1 MGVGGHRVHHGW
13 NCVLEEWGGEEQIL
27 GKWVI
32 IKKIGAKRCGWMV
45 GSKWGQWRFGKTVT
59 ELLVERGNGV
69 VVVEV
74 VVVFFVFSVAVSG
87 FYFLD

>member
-1 MGVGGHRVHHGW
+1 MQRDVGGV
-13 NCVLEEWGGEEQIL
+13 E
-27 GKWVI
+27 
-32 IKKIGAKRCGWMV
+32 

-69 VVVEV
+69 VGVVVV

>member
-1 MGVGGHRVHHGW
+1 MGGV
-13 NCVLEEWGGEEQIL
+13 E
-27 GKWVI
+27 
-32 IKKIGAKRCGWMV
+32 

-59 ELLVERGNGV
+59 ELLVERENGV
-69 VVVEV
+69 VVV